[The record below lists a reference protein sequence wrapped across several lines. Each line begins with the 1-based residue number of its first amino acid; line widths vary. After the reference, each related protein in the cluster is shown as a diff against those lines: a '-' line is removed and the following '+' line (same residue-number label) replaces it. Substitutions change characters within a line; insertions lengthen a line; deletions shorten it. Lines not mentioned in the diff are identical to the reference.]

1 MGAALPWP
9 SILRWS
15 HRTCRTTPHHTT
27 SVVGRTSTVSTRL
40 PAPSCE
46 LRLQADAH
54 RSPGERA
61 DGHHLRRSCSLGR
74 REGAGE
80 SSRTAVAA
88 SPSCELTREVDHHAV
103 REKQFTIAGDS
114 IRSASESRH
123 HASGGVGRGLSAGGN
138 TPHIRRRCTQSLVA
152 TGDGHRDETTDGR
165 HAPCRNKQTH
175 GGAKASTA
183 HHTTPR
189 GFVACHTVGL
199 IFSASGGPNVIDP
212 IEASFVNYIRPQL
225 GPNSKNCQIH
235 ESSRMSSRVK
245 PV

>member
-1 MGAALPWP
+1 MGVALPWP

-15 HRTCRTTPHHTT
+15 HRTCRTTPHHTCRGQD
-27 SVVGRTSTVSTRL
+27 VNRL
-40 PAPSCE
+40 HPVARSE
-46 LRLQADAH
+46 LRLQADTH
-54 RSPGERA
+54 RSPGGGRT
-61 DGHHLRRSCSLGR
+61 DGHHLRQSCPVGR
-74 REGAGE
+74 GEGAGE

-123 HASGGVGRGLSAGGN
+123 HASGGVGRGLSAAVTPPTYDDAAVAGG
-138 TPHIRRRCTQSLVA
+138 VA
-152 TGDGHRDETTDGR
+152 TGDCHRDGTTDGR

-189 GFVACHTVGL
+189 GFIACHTVGL